1 MFARG
6 FTMNKDLPELW
17 SAVREG
23 TGEITGG
30 MGVNT
35 VATLAVITLDRWCLA
50 STQRCRSARC

>member
-23 TGEITGG
+23 IGEITGG

-35 VATLAVITLDRWCLA
+35 VVTLAVITLCSLVFGLNPGTR
-50 STQRCRSARC
+50 RC